1 MDKELIKAIARK
13 DFEHSIEDDFEN
25 TTVYKIQGDE
35 SYILFW
41 NSSNGE
47 EPEFKYALPQILDFI
62 IDEEYEGTV
71 SDGWNEI
78 MFETINI

>member
-13 DFEHSIEDDFEN
+13 DFEHSIEDDFED

-35 SYILFW
+35 NYILFW

-47 EPEFKYALPQILDFI
+47 EPEFRYVLPEMIQNIV
-62 IDEEYEGTV
+62 DEKTEGNIF
-71 SDGWNEI
+71 DGYNEI
-78 MFETINI
+78 MFKTFNI

>member
-1 MDKELIKAIARK
+1 MDKELIKTIARN
-13 DFEHSIEDDFEN
+13 EYSHSIENDFEN
-25 TTVYKIQGDE
+25 TSVYKIEGSE
-35 SYILFW
+35 SYLIFW

-47 EPEFKYALPQILDFI
+47 EPEFKYALSEILELI

-78 MFETINI
+78 MFKTFNI